1 MKETKKKEIKEYN
14 DEGMQDLPLATMVI
28 NEYKQINKD
37 LKNTN
42 VELRNNNKIWIA
54 LSIFFLLCLAVE
66 TTYIILY
73 WDTMHPHAG
82 AIQIQSDE

>member
-1 MKETKKKEIKEYN
+1 MKKERKKIKEYN
-14 DEGMQDLPLATMVI
+14 EEGLKDLPLATMVI
-28 NEYKQINKD
+28 NEYKQ
-37 LKNTN
+37 TN
-42 VELRNNNKIWIA
+42 NELRKNNKIWIA

-82 AIQIQSDE
+82 AVQIQSDE